1 MSDIDIIPKTPEEIR
16 RQDLERAIGESGF
29 GSVVFWRKDVD
40 VAHRLSDKVTEVHP
54 SLLSLSVEQALSKIE
69 AVLEPGRV
77 KPPMPMRNIDEVLS
91 QQPKEREIPMNEINE
106 EESETP
112 VSKVKKARTAS
123 SRKVAGSGVRCVKCG
138 CPKAARTT
146 PCPKCNPGGRKS
158 SARNVQSGA
167 VRTPLAHA
175 PSAHASI
182 SKDASENELRALLET
197 RRKHHA
203 SRIEIIDR
211 MLSEVD
217 ALN

>member
-158 SARNVQSGA
+158 SA
-167 VRTPLAHA
+167 
-175 PSAHASI
+175 HASI